1 MKLLNVMVFSA
12 LWTVAAMAGPAE
24 AKTNFTAV
32 HGRCVT
38 MLAKFA
44 KAKMVH
50 SVFVTSDGLP
60 PSSYHQGSWSCSSAA
75 RATVAEATAA
85 ALKHCEDDIAHFSA
99 RGYTFV
105 RKCSVIQKF

>member
-1 MKLLNVMVFSA
+1 MRMRNVMVCSA
-12 LWTVAAMAGPAE
+12 LWTAAAIAGPAE
-24 AKTNFTAV
+24 AKTNFRAV
-32 HGRCVT
+32 HGRCAT
-38 MLAKFA
+38 MLGQFAEAKI
-44 KAKMVH
+44 VH

-60 PSSYHQGSWSCSSAA
+60 PSAKHRGSWSCSSAA
-75 RATVAEATAA
+75 RATVAEATSA